1 MFEGKLFASKLPN
14 SYAIGTPNGPDLV
27 NGQALDVLLGGHWIA
42 GRIRYS
48 DDTLHVVDIAGQ
60 HVGAYKQSHVDG
72 DDTVIEASEE
82 SFPASDSPAWS
93 SRADQ
98 VALSS
103 AGVSTT
109 AGYYFLAD
117 DDQSICGICVGM
129 QIRIR

>member
-1 MFEGKLFASKLPN
+1 
-14 SYAIGTPNGPDLV
+14 
-27 NGQALDVLLGGHWIA
+27 
-42 GRIRYS
+42 
-48 DDTLHVVDIAGQ
+48 VVDVEGQ
-60 HVGAYKQSHVDG
+60 HVGAYKQSYTSE

-93 SRADQ
+93 SRVGQ
-98 VALSS
+98 VASPS
-103 AGVSTT
+103 TGVNTT

>member
-48 DDTLHVVDIAGQ
+48 GDTLHVADIGGQ
-60 HVGAYKQSHVDG
+60 HVGAYKQGYTSG

-93 SRADQ
+93 SRVDQ
-98 VALSS
+98 VASP
-103 AGVSTT
+103 ATGVNTT